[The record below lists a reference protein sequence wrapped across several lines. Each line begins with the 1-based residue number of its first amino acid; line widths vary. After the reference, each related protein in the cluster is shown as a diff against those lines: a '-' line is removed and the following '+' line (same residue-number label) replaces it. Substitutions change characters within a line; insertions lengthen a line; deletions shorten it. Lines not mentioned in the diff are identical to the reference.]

1 MEERR
6 PIPLQTPTRP
16 MREPRVIIAGGGT
29 GGHIFPAIS
38 IADAIRTRAP
48 HADIL
53 FIGAADRMEMQK
65 VPEAGYPIEG
75 LDIAGFDRRALWR
88 NLALPFRLL
97 RSFGR
102 VRSLFR
108 RFRPQAVVGVGGY
121 SSYPVV
127 RYAQWLGIP
136 TFIHESNAHAGKSN
150 ILLARRATAV
160 FVAAEGMDRFF
171 PTDRIRLSGN
181 PIRKGI
187 ADASHSRGEALEHFG
202 LDPSRRTILAIG
214 GSLGARSINEAMA
227 AGLDDIRD
235 AGLQLIWQTGRD
247 FSARAAGLAEGRPY
261 VRTFAFI
268 REMALAY
275 AASDLVVSRA
285 GAMSVSEI
293 AAAGKPAV
301 FVPYPLASEDHQT
314 ANAARLVRLGAAVL
328 VPDAEAAEQLV
339 RTAVGLAGDTE
350 ACHRMGG
357 EARKASLPDAAGHV
371 AGYVLE
377 EIERGRAKA

>member
-1 MEERR
+1 
-6 PIPLQTPTRP
+6 
-16 MREPRVIIAGGGT
+16 MREPRVIMAGGGT

-38 IADAIRTRAP
+38 IADAIRAKAP
-48 HADIL
+48 GADIL
-53 FIGAADRMEMQK
+53 FIGAKDRMEMQK

-88 NLALPFRLL
+88 NLGLPFRLL

-108 RFRPQAVVGVGGY
+108 SFRPQAVVGVGGY

-136 TFIHESNAHAGKSN
+136 TFIHESNAQAGKSN

-160 FVAAEGMDRFF
+160 FVAAAGMGRFF
-171 PTDRIRLSGN
+171 PADRIRLSGN

-187 ADASHSRGEALEHFG
+187 AEAAYTRKEAMDRWG
-202 LDPSRRTILAIG
+202 LDPARRTILAIG

-247 FSARAAGLAEGRPY
+247 FAARAAGLAAGRPY
-261 VRTFAFI
+261 VRTYDFI
-268 REMALAY
+268 RDMPMAY

-314 ANAARLVRLGAAVL
+314 ANASQLVGLGAARL
-328 VPDAEAAEQLV
+328 VPDAEAAARLV
-339 RTAVGLAGDTE
+339 ETAIGLAVDAD
-350 ACHRMGG
+350 ACTRMGDA
-357 EARKASLPDAAGHV
+357 ARKSSLPDAAGTV
-371 AGYVLE
+371 ANCVLA
-377 EIERGRAKA
+377 EIERRRSQA

>member
-1 MEERR
+1 
-6 PIPLQTPTRP
+6 
-16 MREPRVIIAGGGT
+16 MREPRVILAGGGT

-38 IADAIRTRAP
+38 IADAIRARAP

-53 FIGAADRMEMQK
+53 FIGAKDRMEMQK

-88 NLALPFRLL
+88 NLGLPIRLL

-108 RFRPQAVVGVGGY
+108 RFRPQAVIGVGGY

-150 ILLARRATAV
+150 ILLGRRATAV
-160 FVAAEGMDRFF
+160 FVAAEDMGRFF
-171 PTDRIRLSGN
+171 PADRIRLSGN

-187 ADASHSRGEALEHFG
+187 ADAAYTRSEAMESFG
-202 LDPSRRTILAIG
+202 LDPARRTILAIG

-227 AGLDDIRD
+227 AGLDDIRE
-235 AGLQLIWQTGRD
+235 AGLQLIWQTGLD
-247 FSARAAGLAEGRPY
+247 FAERAARLAEGRSY
-261 VRTFAFI
+261 VRTYAFI
-268 REMALAY
+268 REMPLAY

-314 ANAARLVRLGAAVL
+314 ANAARLVGLGAARL
-328 VPDAEAAEQLV
+328 VPDAAAADRLV
-339 RTAVGLAGDTE
+339 ETAILLAGDTE
-350 ACHRMGG
+350 ACHRMG
-357 EARKASLPDAAGHV
+357 EVARKASLPDAAGAV

-377 EIERGRAKA
+377 EIERRRSQV

>member
-1 MEERR
+1 
-6 PIPLQTPTRP
+6 
-16 MREPRVIIAGGGT
+16 MREPRVILAGGGT

-38 IADAIRTRAP
+38 IADAIRARAP

-53 FIGAADRMEMQK
+53 FIGAKGRMEMQK

-88 NLALPFRLL
+88 NLGLPFRLL
-97 RSFGR
+97 RSFAR

-121 SSYPVV
+121 SSFPVV

-160 FVAAEGMDRFF
+160 FVAAEGMGRFF
-171 PTDRIRLSGN
+171 PADRIRLSGN

-187 ADASHSRGEALEHFG
+187 ADAAISRKEALEYFG
-202 LDPSRRTILAIG
+202 LDPALRTILAIG
-214 GSLGARSINEAMA
+214 GSLGARSINEAIA
-227 AGLDDIRD
+227 AGLEDIRD

-247 FSARAAGLAEGRPY
+247 FATRAAGLAEGRPH
-261 VRTFAFI
+261 VRTYAFI
-268 REMALAY
+268 REMPLAY

-293 AAAGKPAV
+293 AAAGKPAI

-314 ANAARLVRLGAAVL
+314 ANAARLVGMGAARL
-328 VPDAEAAEQLV
+328 VADAEAADKLV
-339 RTAVGLAGDTE
+339 KTAISLAGDAE
-350 ACHRMGG
+350 ACNRMGDQ
-357 EARKASLPDAAGHV
+357 AAKASTPDAAGTV

-377 EIERGRAKA
+377 ELERRRSQA